1 MKSLF
6 KAMVLAPVAV
16 GMAAS
21 AQAADM
27 STLDKADAVAT
38 QAAAAGQVTSISQLS
53 DVKPTDW
60 AYQALQSL
68 VERYG
73 CIVGYPNKTY
83 QGNKALSRYEFAAG
97 LNACID
103 KVTEYAA
110 SKEDLETL
118 KRLLQEFQVELA
130 TLRGRVDALDAKVA
144 ELQAQQFST
153 TTKLQGNVILSLDQ
167 AYNPSGTNTGVSF
180 GSKVTLGLN
189 TSFTGK
195 DLLRT
200 TLAYNNI
207 VSPAFRGGDNTA
219 SSLAYDNYGNGT
231 FAEGLNFSNSSFYL
245 EKLYYK
251 FPVNNLNFT
260 VGVSG
265 MQVRDILATTGTF
278 YNPTISNFFGTSDPG
293 IYGDVATS
301 GQAGLGFNWQIS
313 KNFNWGVA
321 YIAQSGA
328 VNGQSGGGTAPGGGG
343 TVVQQ
348 ASGTQG
354 LFSLGNSITTQFA
367 FKSDTG
373 NVIAALA
380 YSYRNGNALA
390 PGLNNSNGQY
400 FGGVNFGTLNAFG
413 TLNGSVGSNNIGFSI
428 GWAASPNFTLNAS
441 YGIGFLSFTG
451 APGLSTSGTAT
462 VQSWKVASSFPNLF
476 AKGNELGLAVGQ
488 VPFVTAATGTVLNGP
503 ADSGNFA
510 FESYYKFQLTD
521 NISITPGIY
530 LVTNQQQNI
539 GDGVVNRG
547 AYVIPVLKTEF
558 KF

>member
-1 MKSLF
+1 
-6 KAMVLAPVAV
+6 
-16 GMAAS
+16 
-21 AQAADM
+21 
-27 STLDKADAVAT
+27 
-38 QAAAAGQVTSISQLS
+38 
-53 DVKPTDW
+53 
-60 AYQALQSL
+60 
-68 VERYG
+68 
-73 CIVGYPNKTY
+73 
-83 QGNKALSRYEFAAG
+83 
-97 LNACID
+97 
-103 KVTEYAA
+103 
-110 SKEDLETL
+110 
-118 KRLLQEFQVELA
+118 
-130 TLRGRVDALDAKVA
+130 
-144 ELQAQQFST
+144 
-153 TTKLQGNVILSLDQ
+153 VILSLDQ

-231 FAEGLNFSNSSFYL
+231 FAEGLNFSSSSIYL

-265 MQVRDILATTGTF
+265 MQVKDILATTGTF

-343 TVVQQ
+343 AVVQQ

-413 TLNGSVGSNNIGFSI
+413 SLNGSVGSNNIGFSI

-441 YGIGFLSFTG
+441 YGIGFLSFAG

-462 VQSWKVASSFPNLF
+462 VQSWKIASSFPNLF

-510 FESYYKFQLTD
+510 FEGYYKFQLTD

-530 LVTNQQQNI
+530 LVTNQQQNV
-539 GDGVVNRG
+539 GDGTVNRG
-547 AYVIPVLKTEF
+547 EYVIPVLKTEF

>member
-6 KAMVLAPVAV
+6 KAMLLAPVAV
-16 GMAAS
+16 GFAAS
-21 AQAADM
+21 AQAADV
-27 STLDKADAVAT
+27 SSLDKADAVAT

-118 KRLLQEFQVELA
+118 KRLVQDFQAELA

-153 TTKLQGNVILSLDQ
+153 TTKLQGDVILSLDQ
-167 AYNPSGTNTGVSF
+167 AYNPNGTNTGVSF
-180 GSKVTLGLN
+180 ASKVTLGLN

-200 TLAYNNI
+200 TIAQNNI
-207 VSPAFRGGDNTA
+207 VSPAFRGGLTSPS

-231 FAEGLNFSNSSFYL
+231 FQSPNLLTGGSVGNSSFYL

-251 FPVNNLNFT
+251 LPVNNINFT

-265 MQVRDILATTGTF
+265 LQSKDVLATTGTF
-278 YNPTISNFFGTSDPG
+278 YNPVISNFFGVSDPG
-293 IYGDVATS
+293 VYGDTAA
-301 GQAGLGFNWQIS
+301 AGAAGGGFNWQVT
-313 KNFNWGVA
+313 KNFNFGVS
-321 YIAQSGA
+321 YIAQNGA
-328 VNGQSGGGTAPGGGG
+328 VNGSSGGGG
-343 TVVQQ
+343 T
-348 ASGTQG
+348 GTGAAGTNG
-354 LFSLGNSITTQFA
+354 LFSLGQQLTAQLA
-367 FKSDTG
+367 FKTDNG
-373 NVIAALA
+373 NFIGAIGYAW
-380 YSYRNGNALA
+380 RNGNNDA
-390 PGLNNSNGQY
+390 PGTGNNNGQY
-400 FGGVNFGTLNAFG
+400 LGGVNFGSINANGPIAANNSSNNLALTLGWAVTPG
-413 TLNGSVGSNNIGFSI
+413 WTLNGSYGI
-428 GWAASPNFTLNAS
+428 GWANSTSRFF
-441 YGIGFLSFTG
+441 GIGVSQTI
-451 APGLSTSGTAT
+451 
-462 VQSWKVASSFPNLF
+462 QSWKIASTFPNLF
-476 AKGNELGLAVGQ
+476 SQGNELGLAIGEAPWVSGAN
-488 VPFVTAATGTVLNGP
+488 VAAGS
-503 ADSGNFA
+503 DSGNFA
-510 FESYYKFQLTD
+510 FEGYYKIQVTD

-530 LVTNQQQNI
+530 IVTNQEQNNAAI
-539 GDGVVNRG
+539 SSLVSGSVVVP
-547 AYVIPVLKTEF
+547 VIKTQF